1 MQGRIVKFHESLKV
15 GVIKTDDGRRY
26 RFERDQVIN
35 PNGRFVG
42 YEVDF
47 EEPRPGQPPKAII
60 LLTGSIWSVFGNEKN
75 GSAEA
80 GIRRAS

>member
-1 MQGRIVKFHESLKV
+1 MQGRIVKFHESLNV
-15 GVIKTDDGRRY
+15 GVIKTEDGRRY

-47 EEPRPGQPPKAII
+47 VEPRRGQPPKEII
-60 LLTGSIWSVFGNEKN
+60 LLTGSIWSIFGSEKN
-75 GSAEA
+75 GGAEA
-80 GIRRAS
+80 DTRRAS